1 MKYKENHEYNCNKY
15 ITKIKQFNIRIFN
28 HILNEIGCTDF
39 TCEQSYILQALWKQN
54 ELTCIEIA
62 NETGL
67 APNTVTVLLN
77 NLSKN
82 GMIERKSNP
91 KDRRQVIIV
100 ATEKGLKA
108 KRNFDRVLSRIIN
121 IGFKEFTDAEYE
133 QFQKSLEKLCK
144 SYEGFFNSPLKE

>member
-1 MKYKENHEYNCNKY
+1 MKYVKNHEYNCNKY

-28 HILNEIGCTDF
+28 QILNEIGCKDF
-39 TCEQSYILQALWKQN
+39 TCEQSFILQALWNGN

-67 APNTVTVLLN
+67 APNTVTALIN
-77 NLSKN
+77 NLAKN

-91 KDRRQVIIV
+91 KDRRQVIVVI
-100 ATEKGLKA
+100 TEKGLKA
-108 KRNFDRVLSRIIN
+108 KKDFDRVLSRIIN

-144 SYEGFFNSPLKE
+144 SYEGFFNSPSKE